1 MTDNLQDL
9 KTKLLRVF
17 DRVAAHANVLSV
29 DNSIMDSKNA
39 IAAAQAA
46 DALLKVGGLTDENL
60 GDIRTKLYRVF
71 DRVSAHADILSKDN
85 TAMDAQMA
93 SASAQVASSLFDVEG
108 EISKRTAAAQI
119 ANIRSIERRA

>member
-9 KTKLLRVF
+9 KTKLFRVF

-29 DNSIMDSKNA
+29 DNSTMDSKNA

-108 EISKRTAAAQI
+108 EISKRTAAVQI